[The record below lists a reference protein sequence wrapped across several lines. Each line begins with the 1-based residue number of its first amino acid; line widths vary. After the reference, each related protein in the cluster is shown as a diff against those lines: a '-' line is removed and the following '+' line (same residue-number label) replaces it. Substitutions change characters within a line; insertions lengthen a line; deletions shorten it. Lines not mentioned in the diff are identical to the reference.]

1 MTTTSTTAT
10 GALVLVASEDP
21 EVRASL
27 HEELVRSG
35 AEVVVAHSVI
45 DTIAELHGAEFDLAI
60 IDVALTPKG
69 SHDVIRVAKELS
81 PDTGVVVLLRPEA
94 LHRTVECVRAG
105 AFDFIQF
112 PISDVEVGA
121 AVGRA
126 LEHRRLRT
134 TTAMFR
140 ASHAILVGTEVQKLP
155 SVLVELAAELL
166 ACDAVCLL
174 RRDGSGKLYVAD
186 SHRLGRE
193 DDSRELL
200 ELAEYAAGGLDA
212 ASPLLLPDD
221 VSGSRELLERCRRVR
236 AAIVCPMILGGRVD
250 AILAAMRSADPR
262 PFRRADAERAG
273 VVASQIRLAL
283 ENADLLQKTV
293 AAQRLAAIGELAASV
308 AHEINNPL
316 VYVLANCQT
325 ARDELARLEQAGPQL
340 HEIGQ
345 MLVDATE
352 GAERIRDIARDLR
365 RVARADKVEVF
376 AISDSVRS
384 ALRISAMTVRGA
396 VSVVVSLTDEAFVK
410 GNAGRMSQVF
420 INLFV
425 NAAQAAASCSHSVEL
440 RIETT
445 RKDDRIVTTVR
456 DNGPGIPAEHLARIF
471 EPYFTTKSAANGTGL
486 GLSISRSIVEDHGGT
501 MLVTSEPGRG
511 TTFVVDLPAA
521 AHDVEPLRPSGPRD
535 AGSPLSA
542 TTTPSSASMSAG
554 SAATTS

>member
-1 MTTTSTTAT
+1 MTNTSTTAT
-10 GALVLVASEDP
+10 GALVLIASEDP
-21 EVRASL
+21 DVRASL
-27 HEELVRSG
+27 CDELVRSG
-35 AEVVVAHSVI
+35 AEVVVARSII
-45 DTIAELHGAEFDLAI
+45 DAIAELHGAEFDLAI
-60 IDVALTPKG
+60 VDDALPPRG

-81 PDTGVVVLLRPEA
+81 PDTGVVVLLRPEQM
-94 LHRTVECVRAG
+94 HRTVECVRAG
-105 AFDFIQF
+105 AFDFIRL
-112 PISDVEVGA
+112 PISEVEVGA

-155 SVLVELAAELL
+155 GVLVELAAELL

-174 RRDGSGKLYVAD
+174 LRDGSGKLYVAD

-200 ELAEYAAGGLDA
+200 ELAEYATGGLDS

-221 VSGSRELLERCRRVR
+221 VPRGREMLERCTRIR
-236 AAIVCPMILGGRVD
+236 AALVCPMILGGRVG

-283 ENADLLQKTV
+283 ENADLVQKTV

-316 VYVLANCQT
+316 VYVLANCET
-325 ARDELARLEQAGPQL
+325 AGDELARLESADPRL
-340 HEIGQ
+340 REVEQ
-345 MLVDATE
+345 MLADATE
-352 GAERIRDIARDLR
+352 GAKRIRDIARDLR
-365 RVARADKVEVF
+365 TVARADKVENF
-376 AISDSVRS
+376 AVSDCVRS
-384 ALRISAMTVRGA
+384 ALRIAAMSLRGA
-396 VSVVVSLTDEAFVK
+396 VSVSVDLTDGAFVS
-410 GNAGRMSQVF
+410 GSAGRISQVF

-445 RKDDRIVTTVR
+445 SKDGRVVTTVR

-486 GLSISRSIVEDHGGT
+486 GLSISRSLVEDHGGT
-501 MLVTSEPGRG
+501 LRVTSQPGHG

-521 AHDVEPLRPSGPRD
+521 VQSARDADVELAATKRPRD
-535 AGSPLSA
+535 SA
-542 TTTPSSASMSAG
+542 SSSTTT
-554 SAATTS
+554 TTR

>member
-1 MTTTSTTAT
+1 MTNTSTTAT
-10 GALVLVASEDP
+10 GALVLIASEDP
-21 EVRASL
+21 DVRASL
-27 HEELVRSG
+27 RDELVRSG
-35 AEVVVAHSVI
+35 AEVVVARSVI
-45 DTIAELHGAEFDLAI
+45 DAIAELHGAEFDLAI
-60 IDVALTPKG
+60 VDDALPPRG

-81 PDTGVVVLLRPEA
+81 PDTGVVVLLRPEQ

-105 AFDFIQF
+105 AFDFIRL
-112 PISDVEVGA
+112 PISEVEVGA

-126 LEHRRLRT
+126 LEHRRLRA

-155 SVLVELAAELL
+155 GVLVELAAELL

-174 RRDGSGKLYVAD
+174 RREGSGKLYIAD

-200 ELAEYAAGGLDA
+200 ELVEYATGGLDS
-212 ASPLLLPDD
+212 ASPLLLQDD
-221 VSGSRELLERCRRVR
+221 VPGGREMLERCTRVR
-236 AAIVCPMILGGRVD
+236 SALVCPMIIGGRVD

-283 ENADLLQKTV
+283 QNADLLQKTV

-325 ARDELARLEQAGPQL
+325 ARDELERLESADPQL
-340 HEIGQ
+340 HEIGE
-345 MLVDATE
+345 MLADATE

-365 RVARADKVEVF
+365 TVARADKVEVF
-376 AISDSVRS
+376 AVNDSVRS
-384 ALRISAMTVRGA
+384 ALRIAAMSLRGA
-396 VSVVVSLTDEAFVK
+396 VDVVVNLTDDAFVS
-410 GNAGRMSQVF
+410 GNAGRISQVF

-440 RIETT
+440 RIETST
-445 RKDDRIVTTVR
+445 KGGRVVTTVR

-471 EPYFTTKSAANGTGL
+471 EPFFTTKSAANGTGL

-511 TTFVVDLPAA
+511 TTFVIDLPAA
-521 AHDVEPLRPSGPRD
+521 VHVELLRPSERRD
-535 AGSPLSA
+535 SA
-542 TTTPSSASMSAG
+542 ITAS
-554 SAATTS
+554 